1 MRSHNELQNWLLDWF
16 AALPAEE
23 LATAMTTIYHLWLS
37 RNNAREEV
45 MIENPVKIADRVVYL
60 LEEWRSLKP
69 VGTCRQPREKEHW
82 LPPEEGW
89 LKVNADGAL
98 SAAEGHG
105 GGGVIARN
113 SQGGFVAAA
122 SCFFPHVVD
131 PERAE
136 LLACRRA
143 VQLAKEVG
151 VSKLAMET
159 DCAGA
164 VAKLK
169 AQEMDRSVHGPLVE
183 EIKALLGDFE
193 DFSISHVRRSSNVV
207 AHVLAREGCLN
218 KCNSA
223 WFDAEPD
230 FVSDLLAQDAGV

>member
-1 MRSHNELQNWLLDWF
+1 
-16 AALPAEE
+16 
-23 LATAMTTIYHLWLS
+23 
-37 RNNAREEV
+37 
-45 MIENPVKIADRVVYL
+45 
-60 LEEWRSLKP
+60 
-69 VGTCRQPREKEHW
+69 
-82 LPPEEGW
+82 
-89 LKVNADGAL
+89 
-98 SAAEGHG
+98 
-105 GGGVIARN
+105 
-113 SQGGFVAAA
+113 
-122 SCFFPHVVD
+122 
-131 PERAE
+131 
-136 LLACRRA
+136 
-143 VQLAKEVG
+143 
-151 VSKLAMET
+151 MET

-223 WFDAEPD
+223 WFGAEPD